1 VGSERRL
8 GNEGG
13 GESKSDDGEDEGECE
28 ERNGGG
34 FRLFRANDDC
44 QRCSAVYKTLLHT
57 LKSSKQT
64 PALERLK

>member
-1 VGSERRL
+1 MGRKGRL

-13 GESKSDDGEDEGECE
+13 GESKSDDGENERESE
-28 ERNGGG
+28 KRNGGG

-44 QRCSAVYKTLLHT
+44 QYCSVVNKTLLNT